1 MKKWQR
7 LVAQL
12 HTPGRSARSQGPFQV
27 VNLTRHTT
35 LATRLTLADTPQ
47 TREKGL
53 LGRDG
58 LAAGEG
64 LWIVPCQAIHMFFMR
79 FAIDLVYIDRRK
91 RVRKVR
97 SSVAPWRI
105 SACLS
110 AHSVLELPA
119 GTVRQTSTERGDLL
133 EISPASQVAPPHVA
147 PDESSLR
154 LSGDRPEPD
163 PANDAD
169 IAPNN
174 IRSASLL

>member
-1 MKKWQR
+1 MNKWQN

-12 HTPGRSARSQGPFQV
+12 HSSQRSARSQGPFQL

-35 LATRLTLADTPQ
+35 LATRLILADTPR

-79 FAIDLVYIDRRK
+79 FSIDLVYIDRRK

-97 SSVAPWRI
+97 SNVAPWRI

-119 GTVRQTSTERGDLL
+119 GTVRDTGTQRGDVL
-133 EISPASQVAPPHVA
+133 EISPAPVAEVV
-147 PDESSLR
+147 
-154 LSGDRPEPD
+154 
-163 PANDAD
+163 PANEPQAEP
-169 IAPNN
+169 AN
-174 IRSASLL
+174 